1 MLINYRQ
8 ALQAVVFFLFLAAP
22 ALGGTITL
30 PLPDLMGDYRV
41 DTLGGEPPGSGK
53 SASVQTGYGLGDV
66 TRVRL
71 VLEGTSS
78 PAIVRGDGVQRENQE
93 VVADNRFCTLAGIGY
108 DGYGEVADLAPG
120 GFAFIGLW
128 YDGPYD
134 THRPIPGPPGP
145 DYFSVAITI
154 GLSPTGPLLGPP
166 DFIVPP
172 AEGTVWR
179 WYDGLIVVEPATAT
193 VTNAYLVL
201 EGPTLPEPATLSLLA
216 LGGLLALR
224 HKARR

>member
-1 MLINYRQ
+1 MLICQRQ
-8 ALQAVVFFLFLAAP
+8 TIQAIAFFLLLSAP
-22 ALGGTITL
+22 ALGGTIIV

-41 DTLGGEPPGSGK
+41 DTLGGDSPDSHK
-53 SASVQTGYGLGDV
+53 SATVQTGYGLADV
-66 TRVRL
+66 TRVRI

-93 VVADNRFCTLAGIGY
+93 VVTDTELSVLAQIGWDLHG
-108 DGYGEVADLAPG
+108 DGPDLSPG
-120 GFAFIGLW
+120 VFAFSTAF
-128 YDGPYD
+128 DAPYD

-145 DYFSVAITI
+145 DYFSATI
-154 GLSPTGPLLGPP
+154 QIYMGAMGPLLGPP

-201 EGPTLPEPATLSLLA
+201 EGPTLPEPATLALLA

-224 HKARR
+224 RRARR